1 MDQTTVQT
9 LIEGGIL
16 VALTWIGNSTAAIAK
31 DTSTGGSG
39 TGGKGGGTGDDAGK
53 PKK

>member
-9 LIEGGIL
+9 VIEGGIL
-16 VALTWIGNSTAAIAK
+16 VALTWIGNSTASIAK
-31 DTSTGGSG
+31 NTSTGGSG
-39 TGGKGGGTGDDAGK
+39 TGGKGGGTGENPKD